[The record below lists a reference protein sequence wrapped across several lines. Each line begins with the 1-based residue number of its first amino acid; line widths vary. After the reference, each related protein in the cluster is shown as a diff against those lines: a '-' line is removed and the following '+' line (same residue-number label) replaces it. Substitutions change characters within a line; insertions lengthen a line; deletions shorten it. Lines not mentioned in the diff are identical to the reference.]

1 MIARTVTADQV
12 LTQIRVGSMSLSE
25 IASTFRV
32 DEDTVK
38 PIIAELLSKGRI
50 EISNNSKKEV
60 RYKVAG
66 PKKGPKERLTTSVA
80 TVPAPP
86 PLKGEIKGYT
96 DEIRQRVELAM
107 LGRGR
112 G

>member
-1 MIARTVTADQV
+1 MKTRTVTSDQV

-25 IASTFRV
+25 IAGTFRV

-38 PIIAELLSKGRI
+38 PIIAELLSKVRI

-60 RYKVAG
+60 RYRIAS
-66 PKKGPKERLTTSVA
+66 PKKRPKERLATSVA
-80 TVPAPP
+80 AAPAPP

-112 G
+112 S

>member
-1 MIARTVTADQV
+1 MTVRNITPDQV
-12 LTQIRVGSMSLSE
+12 LTQIRGGSMTLPE
-25 IASTFRV
+25 LASTFWV

-50 EISNNSKKEV
+50 EISNNAKKEV

-66 PKKGPKERLTTSVA
+66 PKKAPKERLTTSVA
-80 TVPAPP
+80 VAPAPP